1 MGMYTE
7 LYISAL
13 VKVSGRDKEAFL
25 RLFTNE
31 NTDNQLAAFA
41 DLHDAFKLSRV
52 QFGMIPGGCSHYF
65 VPMSTCQC
73 EWNEIADAYC
83 LTFRCDLKNYEDEIE
98 TFMDWLM
105 PHIDAEPGEHI
116 GHMRYENDD
125 APTLL
130 YKS

>member
-13 VKVSGRDKEAFL
+13 VKVTGRDKEAFL

-31 NTDNQLAAFA
+31 NLDNSLSSFA
-41 DLHDAFKLSRV
+41 DLHDAFKLSRI

-65 VPMSTCQC
+65 VPMSTCRC
-73 EWNEIADAYC
+73 EWNKISKAYC
-83 LTFRCDLKNYEDEIE
+83 LTFRCDLKNYEGEIE
-98 TFMDWLM
+98 TFLDWLM
-105 PHIDAEPGEHI
+105 PFIDAAPGEHI
-116 GHMRYENDD
+116 GHTRYEEGD